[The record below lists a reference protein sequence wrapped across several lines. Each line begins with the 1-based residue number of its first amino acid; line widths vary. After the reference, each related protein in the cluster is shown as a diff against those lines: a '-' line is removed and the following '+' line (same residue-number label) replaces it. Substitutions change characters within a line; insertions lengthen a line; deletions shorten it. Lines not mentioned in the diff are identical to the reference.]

1 MGTYYL
7 SAAPQ
12 HGTLEEVKQR
22 VTEALTSEGFGVI
35 TEIDF
40 QATLQQKL
48 GVSTEKYTVLG
59 ACAPAFA
66 HKAIQNEAHIGLLLP
81 CNVLIRALPEGAYA
95 VAAVD
100 PLVSMSHVGNEA
112 LMPLAQ
118 EVRTKLQ
125 RALAHLG

>member
-7 SAAPQ
+7 EATPQ
-12 HGTLEEVKQR
+12 HGTFEELKQR
-22 VTEALTSEGFGVI
+22 VTDALKAEGFGVI

-66 HKAIQNEAHIGLLLP
+66 HLALQNEPFIGLLLP
-81 CNVLIRALPEGAYA
+81 CNVLIKALPEGGFS

-100 PLVSMSHVGNEA
+100 PLVSLSAVGNEA

-125 RALAHLG
+125 RALAALG